1 MLPINTLTCTVLTPP
16 SEEIVLVGSLA
27 GSGDPA
33 ATPYP
38 TIAHLHNPIMN
49 QPTSRITN
57 GGEPYTDR
65 HRSTESATHSS
76 QIFPYSAYWGSRL
89 ESRIGRKAQS
99 NLDCRGLFRR
109 RTVPSVLWKGCFK
122 CHWRSREWW
131 WFCFVATGV
140 LSLVQKTAEMNAHDI
155 YTELGLTRRSYVGK
169 KAIPPLRATWK
180 VERRRW

>member
-131 WFCFVATGV
+131 WFCCVARGCFRSCKRRLRWTLTTSIPNWAWPV
-140 LSLVQKTAEMNAHDI
+140 ACKEESDI
-155 YTELGLTRRSYVGK
+155 ILKSNMKGS
-169 KAIPPLRATWK
+169 
-180 VERRRW
+180 RRW